1 MAFLL
6 YWDSFSMKHS
16 AILKGVLSY
25 VVELGTDAIGNMQ
38 RISNVLES
46 MAERKQEVEQN
57 LSNIE
62 HQLATAQ
69 VEVTK
74 PFPRKMELKE
84 KLERLHELNAL
95 LNLEEK
101 SNTNVVLEEEEKEII
116 EELPKKEETSIV
128 AEASV
133 SWNSNS
139 RVSESKPQYVVEQ
152 NKTEKLVSKISI
164 KERLAKMKEKVSIP
178 KETRNK
184 EAKKKQE
191 HSL

>member
-1 MAFLL
+1 
-6 YWDSFSMKHS
+6 
-16 AILKGVLSY
+16 
-25 VVELGTDAIGNMQ
+25 
-38 RISNVLES
+38 
-46 MAERKQEVEQN
+46 
-57 LSNIE
+57 
-62 HQLATAQ
+62 
-69 VEVTK
+69 
-74 PFPRKMELKE
+74 MELKE